1 MNFQL
6 LNKDTI
12 PTFNCHNLIITSLV
26 KIILKYEFNSII

>member
-12 PTFNCHNLIITSLV
+12 PTFNCHNLNITGLV
-26 KIILKYEFNSII
+26 YKKIIFKI